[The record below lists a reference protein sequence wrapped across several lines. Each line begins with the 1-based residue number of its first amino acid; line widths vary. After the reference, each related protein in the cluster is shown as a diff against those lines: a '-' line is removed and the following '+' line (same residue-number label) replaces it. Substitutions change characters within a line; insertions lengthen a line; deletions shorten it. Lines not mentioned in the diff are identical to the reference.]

1 MKVIKDAY
9 RLVYRKQAQESYAP
23 PFMVKLY
30 KIFAV
35 SLNKVVS
42 RILSAEYEKFE
53 SVKQLL
59 ETLDQIIFKWGKEL
73 SLQFDSKNMLE
84 RYFQQILLWTINK
97 ALYFKRGGSSTSAIA
112 VLEGAVN
119 LYEALRS
126 SQYPETLHICGRFAL
141 VLGLLYLEVQLNSN
155 ALDILVEGVK
165 CWGVEQK
172 MRLKEFNQLTVGGMT
187 LRVRY
192 KIRRNLLCIGMG
204 IYNIGLA
211 YELMSQHTEA
221 LESYRMCKW
230 YCRAERDIFHDSPLL
245 SVQRFIAESSAD
257 QESKLLADLE
267 AKTESVKVVEAPKKS
282 NNFDDNDIQQ
292 IINSI
297 WSQTLDAKEINDRM
311 KALNFKLI
319 LNTIKGKDVPS
330 TERAATSQQSFTER
344 SSGEMATSRQ
354 TAKTS
359 LPVLSARSG
368 PKAEASARKELRN
381 KQLKNEQRM
390 LDLDNFF
397 KTKICSDLEIDGDWL
412 EETDPR
418 KRFRQDMIESIM
430 KRESNSH
437 RSVNILKNFL
447 VTKGKDNIVKEPREK
462 DPRALQKTAYYEVG
476 HKMHVLQADLAVQ
489 SSAESAKQAPF
500 SVGATALR
508 SPARNCESEKSGG
521 NPAAKEQEQKKIM
534 TKLAERLQRDINH
547 LEMRVRYKKGKDI
560 KQSNLSK
567 KKEDNLNAEEV
578 EKYQS
583 LANSVAHRI
592 ANAPQRKQKLR
603 GVLMKSKF
611 AK

>member
-1 MKVIKDAY
+1 
-9 RLVYRKQAQESYAP
+9 
-23 PFMVKLY
+23 MVRLY

-35 SLNKVVS
+35 SLNKVIG

-84 RYFQQILLWTINK
+84 RYFQQILLWTVNK
-97 ALYFKRGGSSTSAIA
+97 SLYFKRGGSSTSAIA
-112 VLEGAVN
+112 VLEGATC
-119 LYEALRS
+119 LYETMRNSLH
-126 SQYPETLHICGRFAL
+126 PETLHICGRFAL
-141 VLGLLYLEVQLNSN
+141 ALGLLYLEVQLNSN

-172 MRLKEFNQLTVGGMT
+172 MRLKNFNQLTVGGMT
-187 LRVRY
+187 FRARY
-192 KIRRNLLCIGMG
+192 KIRRSLLCIGMG
-204 IYNIGLA
+204 MYNIGLA

-230 YCRAERDIFHDSPLL
+230 YCRVERDIFYDSPQL

-267 AKTESVKVVEAPKKS
+267 AKAESVKVVEAPKKN

-297 WSQTLDAKEINDRM
+297 WSQTLDAKEINERI
-311 KALNFKLI
+311 KAINFKLI
-319 LNTIKGKDVPS
+319 LNKIKGKDIPS
-330 TERAATSQQSFTER
+330 TERVATSYQSFTER
-344 SSGEMATSRQ
+344 SSGEIATSKL

-359 LPVLSARSG
+359 LPVLSGRSG
-368 PKAEASARKELRN
+368 LKVSARKEQKN

-430 KRESNSH
+430 KRENNSH

-447 VTKGKDNIVKEPREK
+447 VTKGKDNIVKAVSYTHLTLPTNRE
-462 DPRALQKTAYYEVG
+462 V
-476 HKMHVLQADLAVQ
+476 
-489 SSAESAKQAPF
+489 
-500 SVGATALR
+500 
-508 SPARNCESEKSGG
+508 
-521 NPAAKEQEQKKIM
+521 
-534 TKLAERLQRDINH
+534 
-547 LEMRVRYKKGKDI
+547 
-560 KQSNLSK
+560 
-567 KKEDNLNAEEV
+567 
-578 EKYQS
+578 
-583 LANSVAHRI
+583 
-592 ANAPQRKQKLR
+592 
-603 GVLMKSKF
+603 
-611 AK
+611 